1 MWAVRSFCVVRIGV
15 LILPTE
21 SWAEQGQTWR
31 RAEALGF
38 DHAWTF
44 DHLAW
49 RSLRDAPWFGAV
61 PTLAAAAAVTSRIRL
76 GTLVASPNFRHPV
89 PFAHELMTL
98 DHISGGRFTLGIGA
112 GGSGFDATTTRREP
126 WSRRERADR
135 FEEFVTL
142 LDELLTEPVTTHDGR
157 FYQAFGAHMHPGCL
171 QRPRLPF
178 AVAAGGPRGMRLA
191 ARFGTTWVTEGP
203 LEADGSALS
212 VTSALPS
219 LAAEL
224 ERIDAAC
231 AEVGRDPA
239 TLGRLLFVGM
249 RISGVTASP
258 EAFRDAVG
266 RFAELG
272 VTDIVVPWPRRAAP
286 FAGDLGTLEV
296 IAAEARPRGGGME
309 RKAESP

>member
-1 MWAVRSFCVVRIGV
+1 MRFGV
-15 LILPTE
+15 LILPAE
-21 SWAEQGQTWR
+21 SWGEQSQTWR
-31 RAEALGF
+31 YAEALGF

-49 RSLRDAPWFGAV
+49 RSFRDSPWFGAV
-61 PTLAAAAAVTSRIRL
+61 PTLAAAAAVTSKIRL

-89 PFAHELMTL
+89 PFARELMTL
-98 DHISGGRFTLGIGA
+98 DHISAGRFTLGIGA

-157 FYQAFGAHMHPGCL
+157 HYQAFGARMHPGCV

-191 ARFGTTWVTEGP
+191 ARFGSTWVTEGP
-203 LEADGSALS
+203 LAPDGSALG
-212 VTSALPS
+212 VAGALPG
-219 LAAEL
+219 LAAEM

-239 TLGRLLFVGM
+239 TLGRLLYVGT

-258 EAFRDAVG
+258 EAFRDATG
-266 RFAELG
+266 RFEELG
-272 VTDIVVPWPRRAAP
+272 VTDLVVHWPRPVAP
-286 FAGDLGTLEV
+286 FAGDLGTLEL
-296 IAAEARPRGGGME
+296 IAAEVRARRGGSEG
-309 RKAESP
+309 KAESP

>member
-1 MWAVRSFCVVRIGV
+1 MRFGV
-15 LILPTE
+15 LILPAE
-21 SWAEQGQTWR
+21 SWGEQSQTWR
-31 RAEALGF
+31 YAEALGF

-49 RSLRDAPWFGAV
+49 RSFRDSPWFGAV
-61 PTLAAAAAVTSRIRL
+61 PTLAAAAAVTSKIRL

-89 PFAHELMTL
+89 PFARELMTL
-98 DHISGGRFTLGIGA
+98 DHISAGRFTLGIGA

-157 FYQAFGAHMHPGCL
+157 HYQAFGARMHPGCV

-191 ARFGTTWVTEGP
+191 ARFGSTWVTEGP
-203 LEADGSALS
+203 LAPDGSALG
-212 VTSALPS
+212 VAGALPG
-219 LAAEL
+219 LAAEM

-239 TLGRLLFVGM
+239 TLGRLLYVGT

-258 EAFRDAVG
+258 EAFRDATG
-266 RFAELG
+266 RFEELG
-272 VTDIVVPWPRRAAP
+272 VTDLVVHWPRPVAP
-286 FAGDLGTLEV
+286 FAGDLGTLEL
-296 IAAEARPRGGGME
+296 IAAEVRARRAGSEG
-309 RKAESP
+309 KAESP